1 MARKI
6 LVVLLAL
13 ALSACATT
21 NGPSA
26 SNNDGGATRSSGPTA
41 SASGWAL
48 SILGTPFAFV
58 MKTLACGATLVVA
71 APAAG
76 FLTLGVD
83 PYGQGY
89 QVLGDGIAANCGGSY
104 VVSPYAAS

>member
-1 MARKI
+1 MAQKI

-26 SNNDGGATRSSGPTA
+26 SNGGAATKPSGPTA

-48 SILGTPFAFV
+48 SILGTPFALV

>member
-13 ALSACATT
+13 ALSACATS

-26 SNNDGGATRSSGPTA
+26 STDGAGAESSAPSA

-48 SILGTPFAFV
+48 SILGTPFALG
-58 MKTLACGATLVVA
+58 MKTVACAATLVVA
-71 APAAG
+71 APVAG

-83 PYGQGY
+83 PLGQGY
-89 QVLGDGIAANCGGSY
+89 QVLGNGIAANCGPPY

>member
-26 SNNDGGATRSSGPTA
+26 SNGGAATRSSGPMA

-48 SILGTPFAFV
+48 SILGTPFALV

-89 QVLGDGIAANCGGSY
+89 QVLGDGISANCGGSY

>member
-26 SNNDGGATRSSGPTA
+26 SNEGAATKPSGPTA

-48 SILGTPFAFV
+48 SILGTPFALG
-58 MKTLACGATLVVA
+58 MKTVTCVATVVVA
-71 APAAG
+71 APVAG

-83 PYGQGY
+83 PLGEGY
-89 QVLGDGIAANCGGSY
+89 EVLGNGIAANCGPPY